1 MRPVG
6 DLGRY
11 IGLFLALSSNLV
23 PICIKI
29 ACFRDGID
37 LDSDVNKDLLKNIL
51 MSNNVNW
58 ENNMLIVEEQQK
70 HLFYSD
76 EMILRS

>member
-29 ACFRDGID
+29 ACFRDEID
-37 LDSDVNKDLLKNIL
+37 LNSDVNMYLLKDIL

-58 ENNMLIVEEQQK
+58 ENNMLIIEEHQK

-76 EMILRS
+76 EMINRL